1 MQELW
6 NDGWQFVKLPSG
18 SSYEQA
24 ARALKRSVSLPH
36 DWLIENASDLYE
48 TADAWYF
55 KAFSL
60 DASKTAGK
68 RVFLDFDG
76 VYMDADVLFDG
87 QVIKTHHYGYTPFFA
102 ELKGLEDGAEH
113 EIAVHIRHISPNSR
127 WYSGSGIYR
136 DVQLLTLPQRHMVP
150 DGFRIDTVREGEGWK
165 LLISAELQGAGD
177 ALPYAELRDSSG
189 AVLSGCAF
197 AADGTAEITVRD
209 IIPWSP
215 ENPAL
220 YTLSLALDC
229 QREVRRIGFRE
240 TAFRA
245 DSGFYL
251 NGKHIKLQGVC
262 LHHDLGALGSAF
274 HEKAAERQ
282 LRIMKDM
289 GVNAIRTSHNPPAR
303 KFLDLCDR
311 LGLMVIDELYDMWEL
326 PKTTYDNARF
336 FPDTWKD
343 DVAAMV
349 RRDRCHPS
357 VIMWSIGNEI
367 YDMHA
372 SERGQMWTRNL
383 AEEINKH
390 DGCHAHVTFGSNYMP
405 WEGAQK
411 CAEIIGVPGYNY
423 AEKYYDAHHAAHPD
437 WVIYGS
443 ETASLLFSRGIYHF
457 PMDTMILSEEDLQCS
472 ALLNSNTS
480 WGALDLKKMLVED
493 RLNTYSMGQF
503 VWSGTDYIGEP
514 TPYHT
519 RSCYF
524 GQADTAGF
532 PKDSFYLYQAF
543 WTRAPMV
550 HIGVYW
556 DWNEGQMIDVPVMT
570 NAKSAE
576 LFLNGVSLGR
586 KDVDL
591 DSIEGCLPVW
601 HVPYTRGLLTARAYD
616 KEGREICRDEK
627 RSFGE
632 SKRIVLKADR
642 VRLTDA
648 CGDMAFVEVSVL
660 DAEGNPVENACDRVY
675 AEVTGSLVL
684 LGMDNGDSTD
694 RDGYQ
699 ARSRRLFS
707 GRLLMILGAQGTGEG
722 RVRVTGKGLESAEL
736 VFAVDAATR
745 WEKRR
750 FNDLCRD
757 EKPEED
763 VFIRRI
769 DLKALTPRLMT
780 PEQPQAVF
788 EVRTLPENAVPQ
800 ELSFSIRNAEGV
812 EMPCA
817 VAEQDGNRVTVK
829 AIGDGHMYLRATAS
843 NGYPHTRVISVLE
856 LEAQGFGAAGL
867 DPYNFVAGALSD
879 IRIGEITPG
888 NDRGVAFAR
897 DGFSVAGFGHVD
909 FGPVGSDEITIPVF
923 ALNGELYRIGL
934 WDGIPEQGGRLIMTL
949 DYQKPSIWNVYQE
962 ETYRLPEVL
971 RGMHDLCFSLDSKVH
986 LKGFIFTRQS
996 RALRW
1001 NAAASADRVYGDSF
1015 RTEGTAVRGIGNN
1028 VTLDFGNM
1036 EFAQA
1041 GTMRL
1046 VLRGSTPLPVNTVHV
1061 RVTGPDG
1068 EARVSQCAFM
1078 KSVET
1083 AEQTFDVDVPQGN
1096 CEVSFVF
1103 LPGSDFDFDGF
1114 RFEEA

>member
-1 MQELW
+1 MRELW
-6 NDGWQFVKLPSG
+6 NDGWQFVKLSSG

-24 ARALKRSVSLPH
+24 SKAQKRSVTLPH

-55 KAFSL
+55 KAFFP
-60 DASKTAGK
+60 DTSKTADK
-68 RVFLDFDG
+68 CVFLDFDG
-76 VYMDADVLFDG
+76 VYMDADILLDG
-87 QVIKTHHYGYTPFFA
+87 QVIATHRYGYTPFFA
-102 ELKGLEDGAEH
+102 ELKGLENGAEH

-136 DVQLLTLPQRHMVP
+136 DVQLLTLPERHMVP
-150 DGFRIDTVREGEGWK
+150 DGFRIDTVREGDDWK
-165 LLISAELQGAGD
+165 LLIFAELRGEGNT
-177 ALPYAELRDSSG
+177 LPYAELRDSSG
-189 AVLSGCAF
+189 AVLAGSMLAT
-197 AADGTAEITVRD
+197 DGTAELTVQNV
-209 IIPWSP
+209 IPWSP
-215 ENPAL
+215 EEPAL

-229 QREVRRIGFRE
+229 QREIRHVGFRE
-240 TAFRA
+240 TAFRP

-251 NGKHIKLQGVC
+251 NGKHLKLQGVC

-282 LRIMKDM
+282 LRLMKNM

-367 YDMHA
+367 YDMQA

-383 AEEINKH
+383 AEEVRKH
-390 DGCHAHVTFGSNYMP
+390 DDRHAPVTFGSNYMP

-480 WGALDLKKMLVED
+480 WGALDLRKMLVED
-493 RLNTYSMGQF
+493 RLNPYSMGQF
-503 VWSGTDYIGEP
+503 IWSGTDYIGEP

-532 PKDSFYLYQAF
+532 PKDSYYLYQAF
-543 WTRAPMV
+543 WSKTPMV
-550 HIGVYW
+550 HIGIYW

-570 NAKSAE
+570 NAAAAE

-586 KDVDL
+586 KRVNL
-591 DSIEGCLPVW
+591 DSITECLPVW
-601 HVPYTRGLLTARAYD
+601 RVPYEKGVLAACAYD
-616 KEGREICRDEK
+616 EAGNILCREEK

-632 SKRIVLKADR
+632 SKRLVLTAER
-642 VRLTDA
+642 THLMASSR
-648 CGDMAFVEVSVL
+648 DMAFVEVSAL
-660 DAEGNPVENACDRVY
+660 DANGNPVENACDRVHVKVSGN
-675 AEVTGSLVL
+675 AVL

-694 RDGYQ
+694 RDGYKV
-699 ARSRRLFS
+699 RSRRLFN
-707 GRLLMILGAQGTGEG
+707 GKLLLIIGALEEG
-722 RVRVTGKGLESAEL
+722 KARVTVESRGLVPAEL
-736 VFAVDAATR
+736 TLNIASNNGK
-745 WEKRR
+745 EKLG
-750 FNDLCRD
+750 FNDLCVD
-757 EKPEED
+757 IPTEED

-769 DLKALTPRLMT
+769 ELKSLTPRDMT
-780 PEQPQAVF
+780 PNQPQAEF
-788 EVRTLPENAVPQ
+788 RVRVLPENAMHQ
-800 ELSFSIRNAEGV
+800 EVSYSIRNAEGV

-817 VAEQDGNRVTVK
+817 TAERDGTRVIVRAK
-829 AIGDGHMYLRATAS
+829 GDGAMYLRATAA
-843 NGYPHTRVISVLE
+843 NGYPHTRVMSVME
-856 LEAQGFGAAGL
+856 LTADGFGKAGI
-867 DPYNFVAGALSD
+867 DPYEFVAGALSD

-934 WDGIPEQGGRLIMTL
+934 WDGIPDQGGRQITTL

-971 RGMHDLCFSLDSKVH
+971 RGVHDLCFTLDSKVH
-986 LKGFIFTRQS
+986 LKGFRFTRQS
-996 RALRW
+996 RAMRW
-1001 NAAASADRVYGDSF
+1001 NDAASADRIYGDSF
-1015 RTEGTAVRGIGNN
+1015 RVEGTAVRGIGNN

-1036 EFAQA
+1036 EFAHA

-1046 VLRGSTPLPVNTVHV
+1046 VLRGLTPLPVNTVHV
-1061 RVTGPDG
+1061 RITGPDG
-1068 EARVSQCAFM
+1068 EALVSQCAFR
-1078 KSVET
+1078 KSEKT
-1083 AEQTFDVDVPQGN
+1083 EEQTFDVNVPQGN
-1096 CEVSFVF
+1096 CNVAFVF
-1103 LPGSDFDFDGF
+1103 LPGSEFDFDGF